1 MTDTNE
7 LAVERGAEPSF
18 DFEAHQR
25 DAENAYQR
33 VRSLYDA
40 FAKTVHDILQQSIAA
55 AQLNIASIEHRAK
68 QVDSFG
74 RKAAEPLAEETEKP
88 KYAEPLKQITDMAG
102 VRVITFFPRTIEEA
116 DQVIRDQ
123 FRVLEVSNKADLLK
137 QEERFGYQSVH
148 YIVSISDQRLAL
160 PEYSPYRG
168 LVAEIQVRTILQHA
182 WAEIEHDIQYKSV
195 ETIPASVRR
204 RFMSLAGMLEIADR
218 EFQGVQDEDQ
228 RLRQQARTSIK
239 QGKLETVEITA
250 DALKA
255 YLDRKLGPDGRM
267 ALYSYDWTA
276 RMLRRLG
283 FTNFRQIDEC
293 IIGYDDDRLSRQYH
307 GTRQGQLSRFEL
319 QLLAAMGPNFIER
332 HPWTPSSEYWPAYFK
347 RQLERL
353 EQLGVKTGAYAPN
366 SQASGGAG

>member
-1 MTDTNE
+1 MPDENQP
-7 LAVERGAEPSF
+7 AAEVAF
-18 DFEAHQR
+18 DFEAHRR

-33 VRSLYDA
+33 VRAIYDA
-40 FAKTVHDILQQSIAA
+40 FAKTVHDILQQSLAVA
-55 AQLNIASIEHRAK
+55 RLNLASIEHRAK

-74 RKAAEPLAEETEKP
+74 RKAAEPAAGETEKP
-88 KYAEPLKQITDMAG
+88 KYPQPLKQITDMAG
-102 VRVITFFPRTIEEA
+102 IRVITFFPRTVEEA
-116 DQVIRDQ
+116 DQVIRAQ
-123 FRVLEVSNKADLLK
+123 FRVLEVSNKGDLLK

-148 YIVSISDQRLAL
+148 YIVTLSDQRLAL
-160 PEYSPYRG
+160 PEYGLYKG

-218 EFQGVQDEDQ
+218 EFQGVQDEDE

-255 YLDRKLGPDGRM
+255 YLDKKLGPDGRM
-267 ALYSYDWTA
+267 ASYSYDWTA

-283 FTNFRQIDEC
+283 FMNFKQIDEC
-293 IIGYDDDRLSRQYH
+293 IAGYDDDGISRRYH
-307 GTRQGQLSRFEL
+307 GTRQGQLTRFEL
-319 QLLAAMGPNFIER
+319 QLAAAMGPYFIER
-332 HPWTPSSEYWPAYFK
+332 HPWVPNSEFWPAHLK

-353 EQLGVKTGAYAPN
+353 QQLGVKTGTYSPLPQAVSPPPN
-366 SQASGGAG
+366 SA

>member
-1 MTDTNE
+1 
-7 LAVERGAEPSF
+7 
-18 DFEAHQR
+18 
-25 DAENAYQR
+25 
-33 VRSLYDA
+33 
-40 FAKTVHDILQQSIAA
+40 
-55 AQLNIASIEHRAK
+55 
-68 QVDSFG
+68 
-74 RKAAEPLAEETEKP
+74 
-88 KYAEPLKQITDMAG
+88 MAG
-102 VRVITFFPRTIEEA
+102 IRVITFFPRTVEEV
-116 DQVIRDQ
+116 DKVIRAQ
-123 FRVLEVSNKADLLK
+123 LRVYEVSNKAEQLR

-148 YIVSISDQRLAL
+148 YIVALNEQRLAL
-160 PEYSPYRG
+160 PEYGLHRD

-218 EFQGVQDEDQ
+218 EFQAVQDEDQ
-228 RLRQQARTSIK
+228 RLRQVARTSIK

-255 YLDRKLGPDGRM
+255 YLDKRLGSDGRM
-267 ALYSYDWTA
+267 ASYSYDWTA

-293 IIGYDDDRLSRQYH
+293 IAEYDDDVISRRYH

-319 QLLAAMGPNFIER
+319 QLAAAMGPHFIER
-332 HPWTPSSEYWPAYFK
+332 HPWVSNSDFWPAHLK

-353 EQLGVKTGAYAPN
+353 QQLGIKTGTYSPIPARSPVAAPPN
-366 SQASGGAG
+366 SR